1 MHDLSLDRDAPVPIG
16 EQLEA
21 LLRERLRTG
30 DLAPGQRLPT
40 EYELCRG
47 LGVSRT
53 TVRRALGRLSERG
66 LLVRHPGRGTFVA
79 APPPDVGD
87 APTVTEVV
95 VTVPNERRCWLVQRA
110 AAAWN
115 ETNPGRPVRL
125 RFRVTGSGMLYREV
139 SRAVGRGDAGDI
151 ALVDSAWVA
160 EFAARGYLVPFAAAD
175 PALAGA
181 IAADLVPQVAAQNG
195 FRGDLYAMPEE
206 VDFSGMWCRR
216 DWFAAE
222 GLALPA
228 TWDGWRAALA
238 RFAEPASRAR
248 YALGPYPLAFA
259 AGAAAAETA
268 TFHLLGVL
276 WAAGADVFAGDEVVL
291 DGDAAHAAVAFVT
304 DLVRRDRF
312 APAEVA
318 EGPGNAAAL
327 AFAAGSAAMAIGGT
341 YDDGLIRAASGWD
354 EAGFRERV
362 AFVPIPAG
370 PSGTPASVL
379 GGLSYAISRQ
389 SRQPALALALL
400 HRAAQPDLLLPSVR
414 MRGQNPATRSATAAL
429 DPAADPE
436 LHSAAALV
444 AHARARPAIPE
455 YARVSEQL
463 SHMFET
469 AIRGEASPERA
480 VAEAAMVI
488 AGITGLPRRGQRPRQ
503 GTPVTG
509 QDCRDDAP
517 PVAVAGAA

>member
-1 MHDLSLDRDAPVPIG
+1 MHDLSLDRDAPIPIG

-21 LLRERLRTG
+21 LLRQRLRSG
-30 DLAPGQRLPT
+30 ALAPGERLPT
-40 EYELCRG
+40 EHELCRT

-53 TVRRALGRLSERG
+53 TVRRALGRLTERG

-79 APPPDVGD
+79 SSAADD
-87 APTVTEVV
+87 AAGVTEVV
-95 VTVPNERRCWLVQRA
+95 VTVPNERRCWLVQQA
-110 AAAWN
+110 ATAWN
-115 ETNPGRPVRL
+115 AANPGRRVRL

-160 EFAARGYLVPFAAAD
+160 EFAARGYLVPFVAAD
-175 PALAGA
+175 PALAEA
-181 IAADLVPQVAAQNG
+181 IAADLVPPLAAQNSW
-195 FRGDLYAMPEE
+195 RGDLYALPEE
-206 VDFSGMWCRR
+206 VDFSGVWLRR

-222 GLALPA
+222 GIAPPA
-228 TWDGWRAALA
+228 TWEAWRSALA
-238 RFAEPASRAR
+238 RFAEPAVRAR
-248 YALGPYPLAFA
+248 HGLGPHPLAFA

-276 WAAGADVFAGDEVVL
+276 WAAGAEVFAGDEVVL
-291 DGDAAHAAVAFVT
+291 DAPAARAAVRFVA

-312 APAEVA
+312 APPEVA
-318 EGPGNAAAL
+318 EWPGNSAAL
-327 AFAAGSAAMAIGGT
+327 AFAAGSVAMAIGGS
-341 YDDGLIRAASGWD
+341 YDGGLIRAASGWD
-354 EAGFRERV
+354 DGAFRERV

-370 PSGTPASVL
+370 PDGAPASVL
-379 GGLSYAISRQ
+379 GGLSYVVSRQ

-414 MRGQNPATRSATAAL
+414 ARGQNPSTRSGTALL

-436 LHSAAALV
+436 QHAAAALF
-444 AHARARPAIPE
+444 AHARARPPIPE

-488 AGITGLPRRGQRPRQ
+488 AGIAGLPRRGQRPRPGAPEAGQ
-503 GTPVTG
+503 G
-509 QDCRDDAP
+509 RREDAAP
-517 PVAVAGAA
+517 VAGAA